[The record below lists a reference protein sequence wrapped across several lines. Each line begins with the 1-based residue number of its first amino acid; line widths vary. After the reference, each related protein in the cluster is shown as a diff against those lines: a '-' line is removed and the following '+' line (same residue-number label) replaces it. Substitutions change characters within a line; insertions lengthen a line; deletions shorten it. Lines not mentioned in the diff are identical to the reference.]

1 MCQGQS
7 LYLWGMKIY
16 WRILQYARPLGRFV
30 WPYFVTSM
38 LGSLFG
44 VLNFTLIQPLLDVLF
59 GTATVPSP
67 TSFPTFEVD
76 IQYFVAVFEY
86 YFGKAIHQYGKLGA
100 LQFVCGAIILS
111 VFLANVFRYWSVRI
125 IEGFKAHTV
134 ATLRQAVFDN
144 AIRLSLSFFS
154 NERKGDLMARVT
166 TDVQEIENSLGRAFS
181 ALFKEVFTLIFY
193 FITLF
198 AMSAKLTFFTLIV
211 IPLSGIVIGSLAK
224 KLKESAAEVQQRLS
238 NILSVL
244 DETFGGIRVVKGFN
258 AERVIQKRFA
268 IENQGYKNA
277 LLKMLFRQELAPPM
291 SEFMGVAVVAGI
303 LLYGGSMVLSGQS
316 DLSAA
321 KFVTYIILFSQV
333 LRPAKE
339 ISNAIS
345 GIQRGVA
352 SGERIVKLIDT
363 AIEVVDSPDAQAVK
377 SFDSAIVFEQVS
389 FEYETDTPVLQ
400 QISFTLAKG
409 KTIALVGSSGGGK
422 STIADLVPRF
432 YDPTQGRILMDGHDL
447 RELSIHSLRTQMGI
461 VTQESI
467 LFNDTIFNN
476 IAFGSNA
483 SEEQVMAAAKI
494 ANAHEFILE
503 QPNGYHTFIG
513 DRGTKLSGGQ
523 RQRLSIARAILKNP
537 PILILDEATSALD
550 TESEKLVQDAL
561 TKLMK
566 NRTTLVIAHRLSTIQ
581 HADEILVLSNG
592 QIIERGQH
600 DQLLANEGSFYRKL
614 SLMQS

>member
-1 MCQGQS
+1 
-7 LYLWGMKIY
+7 MKIY
-16 WRILQYARPLGRFV
+16 WRILQYARPLSRYVG
-30 WPYFVTSM
+30 PYFVTSL

-59 GTATVPSP
+59 GTAAVPVVAE
-67 TSFPTFEVD
+67 FPVFRLD
-76 IQYFVAVFEY
+76 IQYFVQIFEY
-86 YFGKAIHQYGKLGA
+86 YFGRAIRDYGKFGA
-100 LQFVCGAIILS
+100 LQFICGGIILS
-111 VFLANVFRYWSVRI
+111 VLLANVFRYWSVRI

-134 ATLRQAVFDN
+134 SKLRQAVFDN

-193 FITLF
+193 FVTLF
-198 AMSAKLTFFTLIV
+198 AMSVKLTLFTLIV
-211 IPLSGIVIGSLAK
+211 IPLSGVVIGGLAK

-258 AERVIQKRFA
+258 AESVIQKRFET
-268 IENQGYKNA
+268 ENQGYKNA
-277 LLKMLFRQELAPPM
+277 LLGMVFRQELAPPM

-303 LLYGGSMVLSGQS
+303 LLYGGSMVLSGGS

-321 KFVTYIILFSQV
+321 KFVTYIIIFSQV

-363 AIEVVDSPDAQAVK
+363 PIEVTDKPHAQVLK
-377 SFDSAIVFEQVS
+377 SFESEIRFDNVA
-389 FEYETDTPVLQ
+389 FEYEADTPVLHG
-400 QISFTLAKG
+400 ISFTLAKG

-432 YDPTQGRILMDGHDL
+432 YDPTHGRISIDGRDL
-447 RELSIHSLRTQMGI
+447 REVSIQSLRAQMGI

-476 IAFGSNA
+476 IAFGSGA
-483 SEEQVMAAAKI
+483 SEAEVMAAAKI

-503 QPNGYHTFIG
+503 QPDGYQTYIG

-550 TESEKLVQDAL
+550 TESEKLVQEAL
-561 TKLMK
+561 TQLMK

-581 HADEILVLSNG
+581 HADEILVLSGG

-600 DQLLANEGSFYRKL
+600 DQLLADDGSFYRKL
-614 SLMQS
+614 SLMQN

>member
-1 MCQGQS
+1 
-7 LYLWGMKIY
+7 
-16 WRILQYARPLGRFV
+16 
-30 WPYFVTSM
+30 
-38 LGSLFG
+38 
-44 VLNFTLIQPLLDVLF
+44 
-59 GTATVPSP
+59 
-67 TSFPTFEVD
+67 
-76 IQYFVAVFEY
+76 
-86 YFGKAIHQYGKLGA
+86 
-100 LQFVCGAIILS
+100 
-111 VFLANVFRYWSVRI
+111 
-125 IEGFKAHTV
+125 
-134 ATLRQAVFDN
+134 QAVFDN

-193 FITLF
+193 FVTLF
-198 AMSAKLTFFTLIV
+198 AMSVKLTLFTLIV
-211 IPLSGIVIGSLAK
+211 IPLSGVVIGGLAK

-258 AERVIQKRFA
+258 AESVIQKRFET
-268 IENQGYKNA
+268 ENQGYKNA
-277 LLKMLFRQELAPPM
+277 LLGMVFRQELAPPM

-303 LLYGGSMVLSGQS
+303 LLYGGSMVLSGGS

-321 KFVTYIILFSQV
+321 KFVTYIIIFSQV

-363 AIEVVDSPDAQAVK
+363 PIEVTDKPHAQVLK
-377 SFDSAIVFEQVS
+377 SFESEIRFDNVA
-389 FEYETDTPVLQ
+389 FEYEADTPVLHG
-400 QISFTLAKG
+400 ISFTLAKG

-432 YDPTQGRILMDGHDL
+432 YDPTHGRISIDGRDL
-447 RELSIHSLRTQMGI
+447 REVSIQSLRAQMGI

-476 IAFGSNA
+476 IAFGSGA
-483 SEEQVMAAAKI
+483 SEAEVMAAAKI

-503 QPNGYHTFIG
+503 QPDGYQTYIG

-550 TESEKLVQDAL
+550 TESEKLVQEAL
-561 TKLMK
+561 TQLMK

-581 HADEILVLSNG
+581 HADEILVLSGG

-600 DQLLANEGSFYRKL
+600 DQLLADDG
-614 SLMQS
+614 